1 MLERASQAID
11 NALKSKAVIVSPDHV
26 YSEPSEQTI
35 PATLETSILRELTA
49 CRLSPSVISDRL
61 HKDRGLTTR
70 TLKKLMMKDWVGRIG
85 EGKRAYYFITA
96 KGEAANRRIK
106 DS

>member
-1 MLERASQAID
+1 M
-11 NALKSKAVIVSPDHV
+11 
-26 YSEPSEQTI
+26 
-35 PATLETSILRELTA
+35 
-49 CRLSPSVISDRL
+49 LSPSVVSDRL

-70 TLKKLMMKDWVGRIG
+70 TLKKLMTKDWVGRIG
-85 EGKRAYYFITA
+85 EGNRAYYFITA